1 MSSMQIQQV
10 LAEMRALQA
19 RAVRRRGRNSAP
31 SASAQPSDFASLL
44 KGSVDH
50 IATMQNQATALAD
63 AYEAGDKSVDL
74 TKVMLEVQKAGLAF
88 RAMTEVRNKL
98 RRCLY
103 PGHEHVGVTTEV
115 EPWLT
120 SYPRRNGASSRPFPR
135 SSRSACWPASPPRS
149 PPRSGWCC
157 GRRARTTPCSTGS
170 CPSAR
175 AAR

>member
-19 RAVRRRGRNSAP
+19 RASGLSAEIAP
-31 SASAQPSDFASLL
+31 TTAQPTDFASLL

-50 IATMQNQATALAD
+50 IATMQNQATALAS

-98 RRCLY
+98 IDAY
-103 PGHEHVGVTTEV
+103 TQVMNMSV
-115 EPWLT
+115 
-120 SYPRRNGASSRPFPR
+120 
-135 SSRSACWPASPPRS
+135 
-149 PPRSGWCC
+149 
-157 GRRARTTPCSTGS
+157 
-170 CPSAR
+170 
-175 AAR
+175 